1 MFENKNNA
9 RDFIDDLN
17 LKHFLSRNKKPI
29 CIVKIHMGLFMSDV
43 D

>member
-1 MFENKNNA
+1 MFENENNT

-29 CIVKIHMGLFMSDV
+29 
-43 D
+43 